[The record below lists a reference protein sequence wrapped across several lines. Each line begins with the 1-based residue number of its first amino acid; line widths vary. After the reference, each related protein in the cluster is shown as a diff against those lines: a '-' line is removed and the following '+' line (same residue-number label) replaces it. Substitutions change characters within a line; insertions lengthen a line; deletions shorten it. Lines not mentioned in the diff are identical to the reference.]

1 MTGNV
6 TAIDLNAR
14 VGQPIYGVNGALQV
28 TGAAGGALTSSLVGT
43 ATTGG
48 IPSKNHTIGA
58 ATTNAKVIKAG
69 VGQIEAFTGWATTA
83 AYLKFYDKATAPTV
97 GTDIPVLTMLLP
109 ANQPVSVSMAGIG
122 LQMNNGIAMAITLNP
137 ADTDATALAAAG
149 TCGVDVFYA

>member
-1 MTGNV
+1 MNV
-6 TAIDLNAR
+6 TAIDVTTRQSAP
-14 VGQPIYGVNGALQV
+14 VYGSGGALQV
-28 TGAAGGALTSSLVGT
+28 TGAAGAAIQSSLVGT
-43 ATTGG
+43 AITGG

-58 ATTNAKVIKAG
+58 ATTNAKVVKASI
-69 VGQIEAFTGWATTA
+69 GQIEAFTGWATTA